1 MSDFVHFCFIFFNLN
16 ETPSDLWTT
25 AAFFT
30 NNIKIKPFV
39 VKCAFRCFLWDHF
52 LSLTFHFPTNIKLL
66 VFQFTHCKSELLHN
80 AFWVDLCST
89 RSQLV
94 LTPCGRWSCEIEA
107 AAALELFKADLQTD
121 RCVWSFN
128 TSFFYRKEE
137 KRPRRKHTHHAV
149 WALKSSHLSAISC
162 ETSLNLYKLQSDS
175 NRQSRTLNCI
185 TFIIIIIWFK
195 YI

>member
-16 ETPSDLWTT
+16 EKPSDLWTT

-39 VKCAFRCFLWDHF
+39 VKCAFRCFLRDHF
-52 LSLTFHFPTNIKLL
+52 LSLTFHFPTNIKLV
-66 VFQFTHCKSELLHN
+66 VFQFTHCKSELLNN
-80 AFWVDLCST
+80 ALWVDLCST

-128 TSFFYRKEE
+128 TSIFYRK
-137 KRPRRKHTHHAV
+137 RRKKAKKKTHTSRRV
-149 WALKSSHLSAISC
+149 SA
-162 ETSLNLYKLQSDS
+162 EVV
-175 NRQSRTLNCI
+175 
-185 TFIIIIIWFK
+185 TFICDQLWNKFK
-195 YI
+195 SL